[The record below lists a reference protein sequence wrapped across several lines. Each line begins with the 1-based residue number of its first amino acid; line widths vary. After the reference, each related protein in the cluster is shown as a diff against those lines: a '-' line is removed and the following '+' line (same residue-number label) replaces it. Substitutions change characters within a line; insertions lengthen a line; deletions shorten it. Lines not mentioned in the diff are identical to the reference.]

1 MLVLLVGPVDAGRKK
16 APAAAAA
23 PAAARSRGP
32 SAETYRQLGKK
43 RCVMTT
49 ATDATA
55 RLCVAMR
62 VFHLDGSRSDE
73 LWYMPAGVK
82 WYAAMYEREMGAR
95 NVNADGT
102 AHGAVRV
109 GWRAE
114 RMGTS
119 PAPGRAPHLSRGSR
133 ARAPGGSAARAGGLR
148 ARPARAASARSR
160 ARNGCAAG
168 PDPLRLPPRP
178 ALAVWGGSAHPARA
192 RGRWDKGSYC
202 APKVQCSISSPPWDP
217 TPWHPV
223 GPHPVGP
230 HPVGPHPEGPHPVQ
244 CMCLCM

>member
-1 MLVLLVGPVDAGRKK
+1 
-16 APAAAAA
+16 
-23 PAAARSRGP
+23 
-32 SAETYRQLGKK
+32 
-43 RCVMTT
+43 
-49 ATDATA
+49 
-55 RLCVAMR
+55 MR

-119 PAPGRAPHLSRGSR
+119 PAPGRAPHLSRSSR
-133 ARAPGGSAARAGGLR
+133 ARAPGGSAAGAGGLR

-168 PDPLRLPPRP
+168 PTHSGSPHAPHWPSGAARLTRRGLAAAGIRDVIVPRRFNVQFLPRRGTPPR
-178 ALAVWGGSAHPARA
+178 GT
-192 RGRWDKGSYC
+192 
-202 APKVQCSISSPPWDP
+202 PWDP
-217 TPWHPV
+217 TP
-223 GPHPVGP
+223 
-230 HPVGPHPEGPHPVQ
+230 
-244 CMCLCM
+244 